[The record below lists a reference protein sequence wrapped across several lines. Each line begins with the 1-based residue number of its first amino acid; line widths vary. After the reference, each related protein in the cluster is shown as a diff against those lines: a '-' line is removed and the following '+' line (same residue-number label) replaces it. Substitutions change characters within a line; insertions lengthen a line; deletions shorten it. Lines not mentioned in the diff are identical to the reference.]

1 MTTAASLA
9 SYASSFPSF
18 RNRII
23 NGDMRIDQR
32 NDGGIVTVNSSANF
46 YPVDRYRCTSVGGG
60 AFTTQRDT
68 NAPAGFTNS
77 LKVVVTTADS
87 TLANTSI
94 YVATQVIEGF
104 NIADLGWGTANA
116 KPVILSFW
124 VRSSV
129 AGTMGGVIRNLFD
142 GATASYP
149 FSYEIEYENTWEQKA
164 VTILGPPSGTAFG
177 TTNGEGF
184 LVSFTFGASSNR
196 LGADATWGSNL
207 WGPTGMT
214 QLISTLNATIYY
226 TGLQLEEGTVATP
239 FEHRPIGTELA
250 LCQRYAIMFG
260 NNTVDATVDG
270 GHLALGWI
278 DTIDNFAGMIFLP
291 TTMRERPVL
300 NAWGTSNFEIAYT
313 DLSVST
319 VSGVNI
325 SQIRGL
331 TTKNLVFITINSGQT
346 NQHRQQPASIRY
358 ADNSLTD
365 TFLLESEL

>member
-18 RNRII
+18 LNRII

-32 NDGGIVTVNSSANF
+32 NAGGIVTVNSSNNF
-46 YPVDRYRCTSVGGG
+46 YPVDRYRCTSIGGG

-77 LKVVVTTADS
+77 LKIVTTTTDS

-94 YVATQVIEGF
+94 YVATQIIEGF
-104 NIADLGWGTANA
+104 NIADLGWGTATP
-116 KPVILSFW
+116 KPVTLSFW
-124 VRSSV
+124 VRSSES
-129 AGTMGGVIRNLFD
+129 GTMGGVIRNLFD

-149 FSYEIEYENTWEQKA
+149 FSYEIEYANTWEQKA

-214 QLISTLNATIYY
+214 QLISTQNATIYY
-226 TGLQLEEGTVATP
+226 TGLQLEVGTVATP

-250 LCQRYAIMFG
+250 LCQRYFCWNGGTNDTSFFNVNADNIAGSYNFPIEMRATPTINLYNGTTANQVLLIGGSAVTANNIIDLSKLGFSLI
-260 NNTVDATVDG
+260 NNTSIGTGVGGATF
-270 GHLALGWI
+270 
-278 DTIDNFAGMIFLP
+278 N
-291 TTMRERPVL
+291 
-300 NAWGTSNFEIAYT
+300 
-313 DLSVST
+313 VS
-319 VSGVNI
+319 
-325 SQIRGL
+325 
-331 TTKNLVFITINSGQT
+331 
-346 NQHRQQPASIRY
+346 AS
-358 ADNSLTD
+358 A
-365 TFLLESEL
+365 EL